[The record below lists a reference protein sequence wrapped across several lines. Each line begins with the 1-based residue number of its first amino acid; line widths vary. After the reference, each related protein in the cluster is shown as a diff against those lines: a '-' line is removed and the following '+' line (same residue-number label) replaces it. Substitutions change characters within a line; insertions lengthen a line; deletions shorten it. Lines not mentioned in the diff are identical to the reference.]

1 MEGKVREKIEF
12 INRRRKVMTSELV
25 KRAWHIRRVS
35 ARRLGVG
42 VMEVLW
48 GECLAWAKRLI
59 EQEKVNAKRLVVVQ
73 TRADQPRPGLVTRVV
88 RRLQGWRF

>member
-35 ARRLGVG
+35 ARRLG
-42 VMEVLW
+42 
-48 GECLAWAKRLI
+48 
-59 EQEKVNAKRLVVVQ
+59 
-73 TRADQPRPGLVTRVV
+73 
-88 RRLQGWRF
+88 